1 MKKLS
6 KDNKGFTLVEMI
18 VVLVILAIL
27 AAILIPGLL
36 GYIDDAKNK
45 QVELHGKAVYTAA
58 QSVASKYYGTNK
70 NPQSDT
76 YKAAYIKDVKDL
88 SEITSFSGSATIYFE
103 GAKNATDKTA
113 YKVAGVKYTE
123 GGVTRYLKS
132 GTSEWSDSGEGLPSN
147 SLDIS

>member
-45 QVELHGKAVYTAA
+45 QIEIHGKAVYTAA
-58 QSVASKYYGTNK
+58 QSVASQYYGKNKDINTNK
-70 NPQSDT
+70 DD
-76 YKAAYIKDVKDL
+76 YKGEVASL
-88 SEITSFSGSATIYFE
+88 SEISSFSGSATIYFQ
-103 GAKNATDKTA
+103 GTTGRDA
-113 YKVAGVKYTE
+113 YKVVGISYTE
-123 GGVTRYLKS
+123 NNITKSLKS
-132 GTSEWSDSGEGLPSN
+132 GTSEWVDGTSSMSGAYTVT
-147 SLDIS
+147 DVK